1 MESLLQS
8 KLNSII
14 RLKTFINHS
23 IHLSDSQLR
32 RMITKSIRNEKDI
45 NYEDKQDAIEYF
57 YTLLRK
63 PDQ

>member
-23 IHLSDSQLR
+23 MHLSDIQLR
-32 RMITKSIRNEKDI
+32 KMITKSIRSEKDI
-45 NYEDKQDAIEYF
+45 NNEDKQDAIEYF

-63 PDQ
+63 PHK